1 MKCIHCQKEL
11 PNGALFCKYCGGKQ
25 EGSSVTQEKVF
36 SDFPN
41 HIYHQTSGDALNA
54 KEPSPAPVLQEI
66 SSSGNAESQVFDL
79 NEAMQELSSHSGGI
93 SPEKKNGEQEL
104 ENPQF
109 SIFEAVESHSDRE
122 KHTGAALEKDTSDQ
136 ETLKE
141 KQNFSGKKK
150 PFVIQ
155 SPELQVAEAVSAQDI
170 KRIPSTKW
178 NGILAVLWRVAVL
191 GIEIGA
197 IVWLWNELFS

>member
-11 PNGALFCKYCGGKQ
+11 PNGALFCKYCGKKQ
-25 EGSSVTQEKVF
+25 EGASVTQEKVF

-41 HIYHQTSGDALNA
+41 HIDHQTSGDALNT
-54 KEPSPAPVLQEI
+54 KEPSPTPVLQEI

-93 SPEKKNGEQEL
+93 SPEKENGEQEL

-122 KHTGAALEKDTSDQ
+122 ESTGASLEKDASDQ
-136 ETLKE
+136 ETLKD
-141 KQNFSGKKK
+141 KQNLSGKKR

-170 KRIPSTKW
+170 HSTKW

-197 IVWLWNELFS
+197 IVWLWNELFF